1 MGSRNFG
8 EPFMNEHS
16 SSFQNS
22 MGRPFGIGG
31 SDIGAILGLSPYKTA
46 FQVWSEKVDQFS
58 QASRDA
64 LHLRFGH
71 HIEPFIAQEYE
82 KVTGTKTAAH
92 QQTLFH
98 PKHPFLYGH
107 IDRFVLAEGVTQP
120 LAEGQVTCSTILEC
134 KSASIFNRHEWGEPG
149 TDEIPPAYHAQ
160 CAWYMAIT
168 DCSRVD
174 VAVLLGNQDF
184 RIYVVKRDLE
194 LEARLIARALDFWQN
209 HVLCK
214 QAPKPETE
222 ADIRNLYSQETPDTE
237 ISADAS
243 FLETLFCYEEIN
255 AQANAITTKCEAL
268 KHEILIRMADA
279 EKITYNGKV
288 VATWKS
294 SKGARRL
301 DTKALSQAHPELADK
316 FSFQAPGSR
325 RFVFK
330 GLS

>member
-1 MGSRNFG
+1 MK
-8 EPFMNEHS
+8 EHQ
-16 SSFQNS
+16 SSFKNS
-22 MGRPFGIGG
+22 VKRPFGIGG

-64 LHLRFGH
+64 LRLRFGH

-82 KVTGTKTAAH
+82 KATGTKTAAH

-107 IDRFVLAEGVTQP
+107 IDRFVLAEGITQP
-120 LAEGQVTCSTILEC
+120 FIDSQVACSTILEC
-134 KSASIFNRHEWGEPG
+134 KSASIFNRHEWGETG

-168 DCSRVD
+168 ECSRVD

-194 LEARLIARALDFWQN
+194 LETRLIERALDFWQN
-209 HVLCK
+209 NVLGK
-214 QAPKPETE
+214 LPPKPATE
-222 ADIRNLYSQETPDTE
+222 ADIRTLYSQEVPE
-237 ISADAS
+237 MEVSADES
-243 FLETLFCYEEIN
+243 FLQTLVCYEETN

-279 EKITYNGKV
+279 EKITHNGKI

-294 SKGARRL
+294 SKGTRRL
-301 DTKALSQAHPELADK
+301 DTKALSQAHPDLADK

>member
-1 MGSRNFG
+1 
-8 EPFMNEHS
+8 MNEHS
-16 SSFQNS
+16 SYFENS
-22 MGRPFGIGG
+22 LERPFGIGG

-46 FQVWSEKVDQFS
+46 FQVWSEKVDQYS

-64 LHLRFGH
+64 LHLRFGQ
-71 HIEPFIAQEYE
+71 HIEPFIALEYE
-82 KVTGTKTAAH
+82 KATGSKTAEH
-92 QQTLFH
+92 QQILIH
-98 PKHPFLYGH
+98 PKYPFFYGH
-107 IDRFVLAEGVTQP
+107 IDRFVLTEGGAQP
-120 LAEGQVTCSTILEC
+120 VVEGQVTCSTILEC

-168 DCSRVD
+168 DCSRVE

-184 RIYVVKRDLE
+184 RIYVVNRDLE
-194 LEARLIARALDFWQN
+194 LETRLIERALDFWQN

-214 QAPKPETE
+214 QAPKPATE
-222 ADIRNLYSQETPDTE
+222 ADIRSLYSQEDPEME
-237 ISADAS
+237 ISADES
-243 FLETLFCYEEIN
+243 LLETLFSYEKTN
-255 AQANAITTKCEAL
+255 SQANAITTKCEAL
-268 KHEILIRMADA
+268 KHQILIRMADA
-279 EKITYNGKV
+279 EKITHNGKV

-294 SKGARRL
+294 SKGTRRL
-301 DTKALSQAHPELADK
+301 DTKALSQAHPDLADK